1 MRSNAVIFL
10 NGVQLLDKNCD
21 IEIMKKIDIMKTVH
35 KLIKEGKDETIFEDL
50 LKSVDVTGGKRA
62 GECWGILGNK
72 YARTPDVM
80 DKLWKKIQK
89 SIIKTDEKSKDGD
102 FCRVFWGFLE
112 MERKTQHHLDDWEK
126 NKL

>member
-1 MRSNAVIFL
+1 
-10 NGVQLLDKNCD
+10 
-21 IEIMKKIDIMKTVH
+21 MKTVH
-35 KLIKEGKDETIFEDL
+35 KLIKEGKDETILEDL

-112 MERKTQHHLDDWEK
+112 MERKTQHASTTWMTGRRTNCDLMGRCRNSK
-126 NKL
+126 IFKISTLI